1 MSVQLSLP
9 STSIRLVPGRSS
21 LAMALLASLWAPL
34 SAAAQSSEVDT
45 TTEATTK
52 ELDRVNVT
60 GSRIARAQVEGPA
73 PITVITAQDIQKQ
86 GFSTV
91 WESLGTLTQFS
102 GSAFN
107 ESDQTGS
114 SPNGQYLNLRGLGPG
129 YQLILLNGKRLADYP
144 QSYGAN
150 GTAVSLGSIPAAA
163 VERIEVMSGGASAI
177 YGSDAVAG
185 VVNIITKTDFNGDT
199 IRLRGGTTTRGGGDT
214 GQLQWSGG
222 RTGDRWSLTYAFER
236 LDREAI
242 VASQREFMDSY
253 YDHPGNRAD
262 PASPNAS
269 ISGVYLRQGTT
280 YLWPTAT
287 GLSSSAD
294 ALAEACAA
302 TNPEF
307 TPYKTS
313 DSLAAPNRCGA
324 FGYYEGR
331 SVQNGYGKTSA
342 YLSGTFDFSDE
353 VQGYAQVLANRS
365 EDESSSQTHYYI
377 GEGAFTV
384 YDPDLGLVTAQRIFL
399 PSEVGG
405 IKNIEYDEK
414 SWNVNAGVRGKL
426 FDGRFDWDA
435 SVSLSRYDITTRRPR
450 FLTNAVRDYYM
461 GPIQGYTTNG
471 VEIREF
477 YADRLFAPGS
487 PELYDQL
494 TTEVVSRG
502 ESSSDQAQLVFS
514 GDLFELP
521 AGMLQIATVLEAA
534 HQKYDLNPDPRTTV
548 DYTGSERIYNL
559 TQTPGGGPRDRYAV
573 GLELRVPIFNRL
585 SATLAGR
592 YDKYDDIT
600 SVDDAATW
608 QAGIEWRPFDNLLV
622 RGSHATSFRAPDLLW
637 IYAGTSANNPT
648 ITDEYLCRRAG
659 LDPLSEACS
668 AAYEYQTF
676 STQSSNPLL
685 EEETGKS
692 TTFGFVWD
700 ILPTL
705 SLSTDYYRIELEGRV
720 ESISSE
726 TLLENNA
733 NCLLGTDR
741 AGNAVDTASAACQF
755 YTESVTRSPGTE
767 LTAEGTITAFET
779 FPINQSLMRTDG
791 IDANLRYSFDAGN
804 WGSFGLQAGYTRV
817 LKMEVAQFSDAEAVD
832 VMNDVDYL
840 AFRTRANWRVNWNI
854 ADWSTSLYGYRYGSR
869 PNYAE
874 TARVAPYIVW
884 NADISKKI
892 TDKATLG
899 VSVLNVFNT
908 LHPDDDTYTAWPY
921 FPRVYSAIGRQA
933 YINFTYN
940 F

>member
-1 MSVQLSLP
+1 MSNRNHRSHRATRC
-9 STSIRLVPGRSS
+9 SRLA
-21 LAMALLASLWAPL
+21 LALLAVLPEL
-34 SAAAQSSEVDT
+34 AAAQGTDT
-45 TTEATTK
+45 PATRD
-52 ELDRVNVT
+52 LDKVTVT
-60 GSRIARAQVEGPA
+60 GSRIARSQVEGPA
-73 PITVITAQDIQKQ
+73 PVTVITAQEIQKQ

-129 YQLILLNGKRLADYP
+129 YQLILLNGKRMADYP

-185 VVNIITKTDFNGDT
+185 VVNIITKSDFNGDT
-199 IRLRGGTTTRGGGDT
+199 VRLRGGTSTRGGGST

-236 LDREAI
+236 MDRAAI
-242 VASQREFMDSY
+242 VASQRDFMDSY

-262 PASPNAS
+262 PSSPNAS
-269 ISGVYLRQGTT
+269 ISGVYLRQGNT
-280 YLWPTAT
+280 YLWPNAS

-294 ALAEACAA
+294 ALADACAA
-302 TNPEF
+302 TNPDF

-313 DSLAAPNRCGA
+313 DSLAAANRCGA
-324 FGYYEGR
+324 FGYYAGR

-342 YLSGTFDFSDE
+342 YLSGTFDFSDD
-353 VQGYAQVLANRS
+353 VQGYAQLLANRS
-365 EDESSSQTHYYI
+365 KDESSSQTHYYI

-384 YDPDLGLVTAQRIFL
+384 YDPALGLVTAQRIFQ

-405 IKNIEYDEK
+405 IKNIEYEEK
-414 SWNVNAGVRGKL
+414 SWNINAGVRGKVL
-426 FDGRFDWDA
+426 DGRFDWDA
-435 SVSLSRYDITTRRPR
+435 SVSLSRYDITTHRPR
-450 FLTNAVRDYYM
+450 FLSNAVRDYYM
-461 GPIQGYTTNG
+461 GPIQGHTADG
-471 VEIREF
+471 IEIRQF
-477 YADRLFAPGS
+477 HSDLLFAPGS
-487 PELYDQL
+487 AALYQQL
-494 TTEVVSRG
+494 TTDVVSRG
-502 ESSSDQAQLVFS
+502 ESSADQAQFVFS

-521 AGMLQIATVLEAA
+521 AGTVQIAAVLEAA
-534 HQKYDLNPDPRTTV
+534 RQKYDLDPDPRTTV
-548 DYTGSERIYNL
+548 DYTGNDQIYNL
-559 TQTPGGGPRDRYAV
+559 TQTPGGGPRDRYAA
-573 GLELRVPIFNRL
+573 GLEVRVPIFSRL

-600 SVDDAATW
+600 AVDAAATW
-608 QAGIEWRPFDNLLV
+608 QAGLEWRPFDNLLL

-648 ITDEYLCRRAG
+648 VTDEYLCRRAG
-659 LDPLSEACS
+659 LDPLSDACS

-676 STQSSNPLL
+676 STQSSNPSL
-685 EEETGKS
+685 EEEKGKS
-692 TTFGFVWD
+692 TTFGLVWD

-705 SLSTDYYRIELEGRV
+705 SLSADYYRIELEGRV
-720 ESISSE
+720 ESIASE

-733 NCLLGTDR
+733 NCLLGIDR
-741 AGNAVDTASAACQF
+741 AGNRVDASAATCQF
-755 YTESVTRSPGTE
+755 YIDSVTRSPGTE
-767 LTAEGTITAFET
+767 LTEEGQITAFET

-791 IDANLRYSFDAGN
+791 IDANLRYSLDAGQ
-804 WGSFGLQAGYTRV
+804 WGTFGLQVGYTHV
-817 LKMEVAQFSDAEAVD
+817 LKMEVAQFADAKPVD

-840 AFRTRANWRVNWNI
+840 AFRTRTNWRASWNI
-854 ADWSTSLYGYRYGSR
+854 GAWSTSLYGYRYGSR

-874 TARVAPYIVW
+874 TGRVAPYVIW
-884 NADISKKI
+884 NADLAKQI

-899 VSVLNVFNT
+899 FSVLNVFDKI
-908 LHPDDDTYTAWPY
+908 HPRDDSYTAWPY
-921 FPRVYSAIGRQA
+921 FPRVYSAIGRQVYA
-933 YINFTYN
+933 NFTYN

>member
-1 MSVQLSLP
+1 
-9 STSIRLVPGRSS
+9 
-21 LAMALLASLWAPL
+21 MA
-34 SAAAQSSEVDT
+34 SAASAQE
-45 TTEATTK
+45 TK
-52 ELDRVNVT
+52 DLDQVTVT
-60 GSRIARAQVEGPA
+60 GSRIARAEVEGPA
-73 PITVITAQDIQKQ
+73 PVTVITAQEIQKQ

-129 YQLILLNGKRLADYP
+129 YQLILLNGKRIADYP

-185 VVNIITKTDFNGDT
+185 VVNIITRTDYNGDT
-199 IRLRGGTTTRGGGDT
+199 VRLRGGTTTRGGGDT

-236 LDREAI
+236 LDREPI
-242 VASQREFMDSY
+242 VATQRDFMDSY
-253 YDHPGNRAD
+253 YDHPDNRAD
-262 PASPNAS
+262 PSSPNAS
-269 ISGVYLRQGTT
+269 ISGVYLRQGST
-280 YLWPTAT
+280 YLWPSAG
-287 GLSSSAD
+287 GLSTSAD

-302 TNPEF
+302 TNPGF

-342 YLSGTFDFSDE
+342 YLSGTFDFTAD
-353 VQGYAQVLANRS
+353 VQGYAQLLGNRS
-365 EDESSSQTHYYI
+365 RDKSSSQTHYYI
-377 GEGAFTV
+377 GEGAFTA

-435 SVSLSRYDITTRRPR
+435 SVSMSRYDITTHRPR
-450 FLTNAVRDYYM
+450 FLTNAVRDYYL
-461 GPIQGYTTNG
+461 GPIQGYTADG
-471 VEIREF
+471 VEIRQF
-477 YADRLFAPGS
+477 RTDRLFAPGS
-487 PELYDQL
+487 AALYDQL
-494 TTEVVSRG
+494 TTDVVSRG
-502 ESSSDQAQLVFS
+502 ESSTDQAQFVFS

-521 AGMLQIATVLEAA
+521 AGMVQVAAVLEAA
-534 HQKYDLNPDPRTTV
+534 RQKYDLDPDPRTTV

-559 TQTPGGGPRDRYAV
+559 TQTPGGGSRDRYAA
-573 GLELRVPIFNRL
+573 GLELRVPIFSRL
-585 SATLAGR
+585 NATLAGR

-600 SVDDAATW
+600 SVDAATTW
-608 QAGIEWRPFDNLLV
+608 QAGLEWRPFDNLLL

-648 ITDEYLCRRAG
+648 VTDEYLCRRAG
-659 LDPLSEACS
+659 LDPLSDACS

-685 EEETGKS
+685 EEEKGKS
-692 TTFGFVWD
+692 TTLGFVWD
-700 ILPTL
+700 ILPAL
-705 SLSTDYYRIELEGRV
+705 SLSADYYRIELEGRV

-733 NCLLGTDR
+733 SCLLGSDR
-741 AGNAVDTASAACQF
+741 AGNAVDTASAACRF
-755 YTESVTRSPGTE
+755 YIDSVTRSPGTE
-767 LTAEGTITAFET
+767 LTAEGQITAFET

-791 IDANLRYSFDAGN
+791 IDANLRYSFDAGR

-817 LKMEVAQFSDAEAVD
+817 LKMEVAQFADAEPVD

-840 AFRTRANWRVNWNI
+840 AFRTRSNWRVNWNI
-854 ADWSTSLYGYRYGSR
+854 GDWSTSLYGYRYGSR

-874 TARVAPYIVW
+874 TGRVAPYVIW
-884 NADISKKI
+884 NADISKRI
-892 TDKATLG
+892 TDKATIGL
-899 VSVLNVFNT
+899 SVLNVFDK
-908 LHPDDDTYTAWPY
+908 LHPKDDSYTAWPY
-921 FPRVYSAIGRQA
+921 FPRVYSAIGRQVYA
-933 YINFTYN
+933 NFTYD

>member
-1 MSVQLSLP
+1 MSVRVVHP
-9 STSIRLVPGRSS
+9 SFHLRPSRLALV
-21 LAMALLASLWAPL
+21 LLAGAAP
-34 SAAAQSSEVDT
+34 SFPAAAQETSTATRQLDT
-45 TTEATTK
+45 IT
-52 ELDRVNVT
+52 VT

-73 PITVITAQDIQKQ
+73 PVAVITAEDIRKQ

-129 YQLILLNGKRLADYP
+129 YQLILLNGKRMADYP

-185 VVNIITKTDFNGDT
+185 VVNIITKRDFSGNT
-199 IRLRGGTTTRGGGDT
+199 LRLRGGTTTRGGGDT

-236 LDREAI
+236 LGREAI
-242 VASQREFMDSY
+242 VARQRDFLDSY
-253 YDHPGNRAD
+253 YDHPDNKAD
-262 PASPNAS
+262 PVSPNAS
-269 ISGVYLRQGTT
+269 ISGIYLRRGNT
-280 YLWPTAT
+280 YLWPSGGALSTSASALDAT
-287 GLSSSAD
+287 
-294 ALAEACAA
+294 CAA
-302 TNPEF
+302 TNPSF
-307 TPYKTS
+307 VPYKTS
-313 DSLAAPNRCGA
+313 DNLAAPNRCGA

-331 SVQNGYGKTSA
+331 SVQNGYGKTSG
-342 YLSGTFDFSDE
+342 YLSGSFDFSDS
-353 VQGYAQVLANRS
+353 VTGYAQVLANRS
-365 EDESSSQTHYYI
+365 KDESSSQTHYYI

-384 YDPDLGLVTAQRIFL
+384 YDPALGLVTAQRIFL

-405 IKNIEYDEK
+405 IKNIEYDET
-414 SWNVNAGVRGKL
+414 SWNLNSGVRGKL

-435 SVSLSRYDITTRRPR
+435 SVSLSRYDITTHRPR

-461 GPIQGYTTNG
+461 GPVLGHRPDGT
-471 VEIREF
+471 EIRQF
-477 YADRLFAPGS
+477 YPDRLFAPGS
-487 PELYDQL
+487 AALYDQL
-494 TTEVVSRG
+494 TTDVVSRG
-502 ESSSDQAQLVFS
+502 ESSTDQAQFVFS

-534 HQKYDLNPDPRTTV
+534 RQTYELQPDPRTTV
-548 DYTGSERIYNL
+548 DYTGNERIYNL
-559 TQTPGGGPRDRYAV
+559 TQTPGGGPRDRYAAGV
-573 GLELRVPIFNRL
+573 ELRVPIFSRL
-585 SATLAGR
+585 NATLAGR

-600 SVDDAATW
+600 SVDDATTW
-608 QAGIEWRPFDNLLV
+608 QVGLEWRPFDSLLL

-648 ITDEYLCRRAG
+648 VTDEYLCRRDG
-659 LDPLSEACS
+659 LDPLSVACS
-668 AAYEYQTF
+668 SAHEYQTF

-685 EEETGKS
+685 EEEKGTS
-692 TTFGFVWD
+692 TTLGLVWD
-700 ILPTL
+700 VLPAL
-705 SLSTDYYRIELEGRV
+705 SLSADYYRIELRGRV

-726 TLLENNA
+726 SLLENNA
-733 NCLLGTDR
+733 NCLLGRDR
-741 AGNAVDTASAACQF
+741 AGNPVDTASAACQF
-755 YTESVTRSPGTE
+755 YIQSVTRSPGTD
-767 LTAEGTITAFET
+767 LTAEGQITAFET

-791 IDANLRYSFDAGN
+791 VDATLRYRLDLGD
-804 WGSFGLQAGYTRV
+804 WGALGLQAGYTRV
-817 LKMEVAQFSDAEAVD
+817 LKMEVAQFAGAKPVD

-840 AFRTRANWRVNWNI
+840 AFRTRANWRLNWSVGK
-854 ADWSTSLYGYRYGSR
+854 WTTSMYGYRYGSR

-874 TARVAPYIVW
+874 TGRVAPYVIW
-884 NADISKKI
+884 NADIAKQI

-899 VSVLNVFNT
+899 LSVVNIFDRI
-908 LHPDDDTYTAWPY
+908 HPRDDTYTAWPY
-921 FPRVYSAIGRQA
+921 FPRVYSAIGRQLYA
-933 YINFTYN
+933 NFTYK

>member
-1 MSVQLSLP
+1 MPSPVQRSRFPFRP
-9 STSIRLVPGRSS
+9 SRLA
-21 LAMALLASLWAPL
+21 LALLAGFALPSL
-34 SAAAQSSEVDT
+34 AAAQDASI
-45 TTEATTK
+45 ATRD
-52 ELDRVNVT
+52 LDKLTVT
-60 GSRIARAQVEGPA
+60 GSRIARSQLEGPA
-73 PITVITAQDIQKQ
+73 PVTVITAQDIQKQ

-129 YQLILLNGKRLADYP
+129 YQLILLNGKRMADYP
-144 QSYGAN
+144 QSYNAN

-163 VERIEVMSGGASAI
+163 VERIEVVSGGASAI

-185 VVNIITKTDFNGDT
+185 VVNIITKRDFSGDT
-199 IRLRGGTTTRGGGDT
+199 LRLRGGTTTRGGGDS

-222 RTGDRWSLTYAFER
+222 RSGDRWSLTYAFER

-242 VASQREFMDSY
+242 VASQRDFLDSY
-253 YDHPGNRAD
+253 DDHPANKAD
-262 PASPNAS
+262 PSSPNAS
-269 ISGVYLRQGTT
+269 ISGVYLRRGNT
-280 YLWPTAT
+280 YLWPSGGA
-287 GLSSSAD
+287 LSTSAGALD
-294 ALAEACAA
+294 AACAA
-302 TNPEF
+302 TNPAF
-307 TPYKTS
+307 RPYKTA
-313 DSLAAPNRCGA
+313 DSLAAANRCGA

-342 YLSGTFDFSDE
+342 YLSGSFDFSDA
-353 VQGYAQVLANRS
+353 VTGYAQLLANRS
-365 EDESSSQTHYYI
+365 KDESSSQTHYYI

-405 IKNIEYDEK
+405 IKHIAYDEK
-414 SWNVNAGVRGKL
+414 SWNLNAGVRGKL

-435 SVSLSRYDITTRRPR
+435 SVSMSRYDISTRRPR

-461 GPIQGYTTNG
+461 GPVLGYRPDST
-471 VEIREF
+471 EIRAF

-487 PELYDQL
+487 AALYDQL

-502 ESSSDQAQLVFS
+502 ESSTDQAQFVFS
-514 GDLFELP
+514 GDLFALP
-521 AGMLQIATVLEAA
+521 AGMVQIATVLEAA
-534 HQKYDLNPDPRTTV
+534 RQKYDLAPDPRTTV

-559 TQTPGGGPRDRYAV
+559 TQTPGGGPRDRYAA
-573 GLELRVPIFNRL
+573 GLELRVPIFRRL

-600 SVDDAATW
+600 AVDAAATW
-608 QAGIEWRPFDNLLV
+608 QAGLEWRPFDSLLL

-648 ITDEYLCRRAG
+648 VTDEYLCRRDG
-659 LDPLSEACS
+659 LDPLSAACS
-668 AAYEYQTF
+668 SAHEYQTF

-685 EEETGKS
+685 EEEKGKS
-692 TTFGFVWD
+692 TTLGFVWD
-700 ILPTL
+700 VLPTL
-705 SLSTDYYRIELEGRV
+705 SLSADYYRIELQGRV

-726 TLLENNA
+726 ALLENNA
-733 NCLLGTDR
+733 NCLLGRDR

-755 YTESVTRSPGTE
+755 YLQSVTRSPGTD
-767 LTAEGTITAFET
+767 LTAEGQITAFET

-791 IDANLRYSFDAGN
+791 VDANLRYNLDLGD
-804 WGSFGLQAGYTRV
+804 WGAFGLQAGYTRV
-817 LKMEVAQFSDAEAVD
+817 LRMEVAQFVGAKPLD

-840 AFRTRANWRVNWNI
+840 TFRTRTNWRANWSVG
-854 ADWSTSLYGYRYGSR
+854 DWSTSLYGYRYGSR

-874 TARVAPYIVW
+874 RARVAPYVIW
-884 NADISKKI
+884 NADIAKRI

-899 VSVLNVFNT
+899 ISVLNVFDKI
-908 LHPDDDTYTAWPY
+908 HPRDDTYTAWPY
-921 FPRVYSAIGRQA
+921 FPRVYSAIGRQLYA
-933 YINFTYN
+933 NFTYH

>member
-1 MSVQLSLP
+1 M
-9 STSIRLVPGRSS
+9 SIRVLRSRFHLRPS
-21 LAMALLASLWAPL
+21 RLALALLAGFAPPPL
-34 SAAAQSSEVDT
+34 AAAQETST
-45 TTEATTK
+45 ATRD
-52 ELDRVNVT
+52 LDKVTVT

-73 PITVITAQDIQKQ
+73 PVTVITAEDIRKQ

-129 YQLILLNGKRLADYP
+129 YQLILLNGKRMADYP

-185 VVNIITKTDFNGDT
+185 VVNIITKRDFNGDT
-199 IRLRGGTTTRGGGDT
+199 LRLRGGGTTRGGGGS

-222 RTGDRWSLTYAFER
+222 RSGDRWSLTYAFER

-242 VASQREFMDSY
+242 VANQRDFLDSY
-253 YDHPGNRAD
+253 DDHPGNKAD
-262 PASPNAS
+262 PSSPNAS
-269 ISGVYLRQGTT
+269 ISGVYLRRGDT
-280 YLWPTAT
+280 YLWPTSSGT
-287 GLSSSAD
+287 LSTSAGALD
-294 ALAEACAA
+294 AACAA
-302 TNPEF
+302 TNPAF
-307 TPYKTS
+307 VPYKTA

-342 YLSGTFDFSDE
+342 YLSGSFDVSDE
-353 VQGYAQVLANRS
+353 VTGYAQVLANRS
-365 EDESSSQTHYYI
+365 KDESSSQTHYYI
-377 GEGAFTV
+377 GEGALTV

-414 SWNVNAGVRGKL
+414 SWNLNAGVRGKL

-435 SVSLSRYDITTRRPR
+435 SVSMSRYDITTRRRR
-450 FLTNAVRDYYM
+450 FLTNAVRDHYM
-461 GPIQGYTTNG
+461 GPALGYRPDGT
-471 VEIREF
+471 EIREF

-487 PELYDQL
+487 ESLYNQL

-502 ESSSDQAQLVFS
+502 ESSTDQAQFVFS
-514 GDLFELP
+514 GDLFALP
-521 AGMLQIATVLEAA
+521 AGMLQMATVLEAA
-534 HQKYDLNPDPRTTV
+534 RQKYDLDPDPRVTV

-559 TQTPGGGPRDRYAV
+559 TQTPGGGPRDRYAA
-573 GLELRVPIFNRL
+573 GLELRVPIFSRL

-592 YDKYDDIT
+592 YDKYNDIT
-600 SVDDAATW
+600 SVDDATTW
-608 QAGIEWRPFDNLLV
+608 HAGLEWRPFDSLLL

-637 IYAGTSANNPT
+637 IYADTSANHPFV
-648 ITDEYLCRRAG
+648 TDEYLCRRDG
-659 LDPLSEACS
+659 LDPLSDACS

-685 EEETGKS
+685 EEEKGKS
-692 TTFGFVWD
+692 TTLGFVWD
-700 ILPTL
+700 VLPTL
-705 SLSTDYYRIELEGRV
+705 SLSADYYRIELEGRV

-733 NCLLGTDR
+733 NCLLGSDR

-755 YTESVTRSPGTE
+755 YIQSVTRSPGTD
-767 LTAEGTITAFET
+767 LTAEGRITAFET

-791 IDANLRYSFDAGN
+791 IDANLRYSVDLGDRGA
-804 WGSFGLQAGYTRV
+804 FGLQAGYTHV
-817 LKMEVAQFSDAEAVD
+817 LKMEVAQFAGAKPVDA
-832 VMNDVDYL
+832 MNDVDYL
-840 AFRTRANWRVNWNI
+840 AFRTRSNWRLNWSIGN
-854 ADWSTSLYGYRYGSR
+854 WSTSLYGYRYGSR

-874 TARVAPYIVW
+874 SGRVAQYVVW
-884 NADISKKI
+884 NADIAKQI
-892 TDKATLG
+892 THKATLG
-899 VSVLNVFNT
+899 LSVLNVFDRI
-908 LHPDDDTYTAWPY
+908 HPRDDTYISWPY
-921 FPRVYSAIGRQA
+921 FPRVYSAIGRQLYA
-933 YINFTYN
+933 NFTYK